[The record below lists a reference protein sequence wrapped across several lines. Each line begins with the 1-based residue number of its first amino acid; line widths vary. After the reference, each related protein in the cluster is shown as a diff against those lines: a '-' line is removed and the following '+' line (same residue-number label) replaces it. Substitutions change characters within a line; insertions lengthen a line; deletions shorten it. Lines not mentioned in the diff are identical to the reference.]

1 MLALDPLEELDA
13 ALPPSADLSSWD
25 FLQDLDFGH
34 DLDLHND
41 LSVAAGPQA
50 TATERVKE
58 RNRKAQ
64 QRFRQRKKVAYA
76 VHA

>member
-1 MLALDPLEELDA
+1 MLAMEPLEELDA
-13 ALPPSADLSSWD
+13 ALPPSADLSSWN

-34 DLDLHND
+34 DLELHD
-41 LSVAAGPQA
+41 ELSPAAGPQV
-50 TATERVKE
+50 TASERVKE

-64 QRFRQRKKVAYA
+64 QRFRQRKKVAKA